1 MVILME
7 ATPGDLS
14 VTDLFNDL
22 IDIETVEEIHDF
34 HVWCLSVGKLAMSAH
49 IRSSN
54 PDKALK
60 KMNKI
65 LKTKYSIFHTT
76 IQIEKSNSSTEKIF
90 CDSDL

>member
-1 MVILME
+1 ME